1 MSLEHLPSAILTAT
15 LLLRLARLVRCRY
28 LRALIRTGLLTAAV
42 AAGALILLAA
52 SGHAITVGPILG
64 ALPLSLHEITKGN
77 LT

>member
-15 LLLRLARLVRCRY
+15 LLLRLARIVRYRY

-42 AAGALILLAA
+42 AAGALLLAA
-52 SGHAITVGPILG
+52 SGHAINVGPILG
-64 ALPLSLHEITKGN
+64 ALPVSLHEFTKGN

>member
-15 LLLRLARLVRCRY
+15 LLLRLARLVRYRY
-28 LRALIRTGLLTAAV
+28 LRALTRTGLLTAAV
-42 AAGALILLAA
+42 AAGALLLAA
-52 SGHAITVGPILG
+52 SGHAINVGPILG

>member
-15 LLLRLARLVRCRY
+15 LLLRLARIVRYRY

-42 AAGALILLAA
+42 AAGALLLAA
-52 SGHAITVGPILG
+52 SGHAINVGPIRG

>member
-15 LLLRLARLVRCRY
+15 LLLRLARLVRYRD
-28 LRALIRTGLLTAAV
+28 LRTLIRTGLLTAAV
-42 AAGALILLAA
+42 AAGALPLAA
-52 SGHAITVGPILG
+52 SGHALNVGPILA

>member
-1 MSLEHLPSAILTAT
+1 MSLELLPSAILTAT
-15 LLLRLARLVRCRY
+15 LLLRLARIVRYRY

-42 AAGALILLAA
+42 AAGALLLAGA
-52 SGHAITVGPILG
+52 GHAINVGPILG

>member
-15 LLLRLARLVRCRY
+15 LVLRLARFVRYRD
-28 LRALIRTGLLTAAV
+28 LRTLIRTRLLTAAV
-42 AAGALILLAA
+42 AAGALLLAA
-52 SGHAITVGPILG
+52 SGHALNVGPILG

>member
-15 LLLRLARLVRCRY
+15 LLLRLARIVRYRY
-28 LRALIRTGLLTAAV
+28 LRALIRTGLLTAA
-42 AAGALILLAA
+42 AAGALLLAA
-52 SGHAITVGPILG
+52 SGHAINVGPIRG

>member
-15 LLLRLARLVRCRY
+15 LLLRLARLVRYRY

-42 AAGALILLAA
+42 AAGALLLAA
-52 SGHAITVGPILG
+52 SGHAINVGPILG

>member
-15 LLLRLARLVRCRY
+15 LLLRLARLVRYRY

-42 AAGALILLAA
+42 AAGALLLAA
-52 SGHAITVGPILG
+52 SGHAHQRRPHPGSPPAVI
-64 ALPLSLHEITKGN
+64 ALITKGN